1 MHLGARVV
9 VVAAVVTVVVGGVLL
24 SQVGAGPDVIPEP
37 GLEEATKVLDCAP
50 EEGVFSYYAVW
61 GEGAGAGFST
71 PAEALEGIL
80 VGGDFGVSAAD
91 FVGRDVQVGAGSEQV
106 IAKEFTA
113 LSGENKIVVL
123 WAMPVEKGWLADSVY
138 GCTLTAD

>member
-1 MHLGARVV
+1 MHLGVRVV
-9 VVAAVVTVVVGGVLL
+9 VVVGVMAVVVGGVLL
-24 SQVGAGPDVIPEP
+24 SQVGAAPDVIPEP

-50 EEGVFSYYAVW
+50 EEGVFSFYSVW
-61 GEGAGAGFST
+61 GEGAGFST

-80 VGGDFGVSAAD
+80 VGRDFGVSTAD
-91 FVGRDVQVGAGSEQV
+91 FVGKDVQVRAGSEQV

-113 LSGENKIVVL
+113 MSGEGRIVL